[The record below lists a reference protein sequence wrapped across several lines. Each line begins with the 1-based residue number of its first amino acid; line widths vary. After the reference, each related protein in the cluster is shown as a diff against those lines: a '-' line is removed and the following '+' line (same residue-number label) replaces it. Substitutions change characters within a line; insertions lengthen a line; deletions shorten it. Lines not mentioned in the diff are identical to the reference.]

1 MKKLFLA
8 LAAFSAIISCSS
20 DDDNSK
26 KEEVSPIVGTW
37 NQYKADV
44 YTTSDNK
51 TKAVY
56 PSGCESENIFEYNKT
71 EVNTVGYSL
80 NKDGVCVP
88 SDYHN
93 AKYTYDQND
102 KKLWYNNS
110 NRVYKVTKLTV
121 TELVTEDNTE
131 DRDDDGKNDVVIR
144 YFRRVK

>member
-8 LAAFSAIISCSS
+8 LAAFSAIVSCSS
-20 DDDNSK
+20 DDNNSK

-56 PSGCESENIFEYNKT
+56 PSGCESENTFEYNKT
-71 EVNTVGYSL
+71 EVNTVGHSL
-80 NKDGVCVP
+80 NKDGACVP

-93 AKYTYDQND
+93 AKYTYDQNA

-110 NRVYKVTKLTV
+110 NRVYKVNKLTS

-131 DRDDDGKNDVVIR
+131 DRDGDGMNDVVIR